1 MEGERSMRKKYIR
14 YELVPVE
21 VAEKILEQESSPAK
35 RDGKR
40 KLVVKKSGRA
50 ANGRHTVP
58 KKVEVLIP

>member
-1 MEGERSMRKKYIR
+1 MRKKNLHF
-14 YELVPVE
+14 EMVPVE

-50 ANGRHTVP
+50 ANGRHAVP
-58 KKVEVLIP
+58 KKVEVFVP